1 MKKSIIERLRKVQL
15 VSKFDTSI
23 HFSDMY
29 KQDSTRFA
37 FTIVESSGEV
47 ALFVEVAWLKDVEN
61 DRYIFQVVEEYQ
73 NWMTDDDT
81 EYKTY
86 SFDRLIDNLLELF
99 AKFDIVPEFETR

>member
-37 FTIVESSGEV
+37 FTIVESSGKV

-61 DRYIFQVVEEYQ
+61 DRYIFQVVETDTENVEY
-73 NWMTDDDT
+73 

-86 SFDRLIDNLLELF
+86 HFDRLIDNLLETF
-99 AKFDIVPEFETR
+99 ERFDIYPKDYLGLM